1 MLARPGTT
9 MLRSGLPRARRAA
22 VALVLTCAIA
32 SPVSGFAASH
42 VAAAESRAVVKD
54 PLASVADT
62 ALMQLSTFLVTQR
75 DTDLALYQRTR
86 AAVVTEVS
94 KRLLLDPQRLEDAWA
109 AADYS
114 HQTAIMAALS
124 QVGTPY
130 RRNMSEPGVGF
141 DCSGLTT
148 YAWGR
153 AGLPLPRQSSA
164 QIRAAEPRAL
174 ETAMAGDLVQY
185 PGHVMMY
192 LGVDRAIVHAIR
204 PGRPV
209 EVDYIM
215 PGRRDLKF
223 GHPR

>member
-1 MLARPGTT
+1 
-9 MLRSGLPRARRAA
+9 MLRGGLPWARRAVLAMA
-22 VALVLTCAIA
+22 VLLTCSIA
-32 SPVSGFAASH
+32 SPVSGFGASR
-42 VAAAESRAVVKD
+42 VAAAESRAVLND
-54 PLASVADT
+54 PLASVADR
-62 ALMQLSTFLVTQR
+62 ALMQLSSFLVSER
-75 DTDLALYQRTR
+75 GADLVSYQRTR
-86 AAVVTEVS
+86 AAVVAEVS

-114 HQTAIMAALS
+114 HQTALMAALS
-124 QVGTPY
+124 QAGTPY
-130 RRNMSEPGVGF
+130 RKNTSEPGVGF

-153 AGLPLPRQSSA
+153 AGLTLARQSSA

-192 LGVDRAIVHAIR
+192 LGVDRAIVHAIK

-209 EVDYIM
+209 EVDYFM
-215 PGRRDLKF
+215 AGRRDLKF
-223 GHPR
+223 GHPL